1 MKLNFFRKP
10 TFSILMSFLILT
22 VSCTSNSS
30 IDETNKFDY
39 STLNKFKTTGFNLNI
54 PIETKNIVDDAERF
68 QSFVNII
75 NNQYDTDLSVNDY
88 DSNLIGIKN
97 SQNKSLSKSDE
108 YVFSENDIYLMDKLN
123 NDIDKFGFKIALVNL
138 EKNVID
144 LKVGDEEFAKYN
156 LFANVISIIHNDNP
170 DVFTQEGD
178 LQARLTA
185 CQKAIIANALA
196 TVGLAACGTGF
207 FCGVAIAAK
216 VLALDAVLD
225 ACAGRPFL

>member
-10 TFSILMSFLILT
+10 TFSILLSFLILT
-22 VSCTSNSS
+22 FSCTSNSS
-30 IDETNKFDY
+30 IDETIKFDY
-39 STLNKFKTTGFNLNI
+39 NTLNKFKITGFNLNV
-54 PIETKNIVDDAERF
+54 PIETKNIVDDADRF
-68 QSFVNII
+68 QCFVNII
-75 NNQYDTDLSVNDY
+75 NNQYNTVLSVNDY
-88 DSNLIGIKN
+88 DNNLVGIKN
-97 SQNKSLSKSDE
+97 SLKTSLSNSNE

-123 NDIDKFGFKIALVNL
+123 TDIDTFGFEVALVNL

-156 LFANVISIIHNDNP
+156 LFANVISIIHYENP
-170 DVFTQEGD
+170 DVFKQEGD

-216 VLALDAVLD
+216 ILALDAVLD
-225 ACAGRPFL
+225 ACAGSPFL